1 MSDEALDTQAESN
14 EEVLD
19 TREFISRELDKL
31 EEKPAEE
38 AAESKDD
45 SRDEK
50 GRFKPKEA
58 KEEKAEEAAPEAAP
72 EVQPEATETPPV
84 EPVQEPRR
92 NHFSAWKKEAQ
103 SALSALPPET
113 QQYIVERE
121 QQFHKG
127 IEQYKADAYKGRSL
141 GSAIQP
147 HMDYLNEIGVKPE
160 LAISKLIETER
171 TLRTAPPEAKAQMF
185 MKLAHDYGINI
196 QALTNTPF
204 DPYKYEMENKLAE
217 QQRMLQE
224 ISQSRQ
230 MAEEVQLNQTIES
243 FAEQHEYFED
253 VRETMADLLDR
264 GLASSLDD
272 AYAKAVRLND
282 DVFARVQQAQQPAPQ
297 VQQVQ
302 RADQAAKAAKASAV
316 SVKGSPTGVTRAP
329 EPKSTEEA
337 VRIAMAQMGL

>member
-1 MSDEALDTQAESN
+1 MSDEVVETQDEST

-19 TREFISRELDKL
+19 TREFVARELDKL
-31 EEKPAEE
+31 EEAEPENPAEE
-38 AAESKDD
+38 VAEVKDE

-50 GRFKPKEA
+50 GRFKS
-58 KEEKAEEAAPEAAP
+58 KEESAPETSP
-72 EVQPEATETPPV
+72 EVATEATETPAI
-84 EPVQEPRR
+84 EPQQEPKR
-92 NHFSAWKKEAQ
+92 NPFSAWKKEAQ

-141 GSAIQP
+141 GAAVAP

-171 TLRTAPPEAKAQMF
+171 TLRTSDPQSKAQAF
-185 MKLAHDYGINI
+185 MKLAHDYGVDI
-196 QALTNTPF
+196 QNLTNTPF

-230 MAEEVQLNQTIES
+230 MAEEAELNRNIES

-264 GLASSLDD
+264 GLASTLED

>member
-1 MSDEALDTQAESN
+1 MSDEVLETQNEESTG
-14 EEVLD
+14 EVLD
-19 TREFISRELDKL
+19 TREFVARELDKL
-31 EEKPAEE
+31 ESAEEKPAEE
-38 AAESKDD
+38 EAPKDE

-50 GRFKPKEA
+50 GRFKSKP
-58 KEEKAEEAAPEAAP
+58 EETSKQEERPEDVAPEP
-72 EVQPEATETPPV
+72 TETPAI
-84 EPVQEPRR
+84 EPQQEPRR
-92 NHFSAWKKEAQ
+92 NPFSAWKKDAQ

-113 QQYIVERE
+113 QQYIIERE

-141 GSAIQP
+141 GAAINP
-147 HMDYLNEIGVKPE
+147 HMEYLNQIGVQPE
-160 LAISKLIETER
+160 RAISKLIETER
-171 TLRTAPPEAKAQMF
+171 TLRTASPEQKNQMF
-185 MKLAHDYGINI
+185 MKLAHDYGVNI
-196 QALTNTPF
+196 QNLTNTPF
-204 DPYKYEMENKLAE
+204 DPYKYEMESKLAE

-224 ISQSRQ
+224 ISQSKQ
-230 MAEEVQLNQTIES
+230 MAEEAQLNQTIEQ
-243 FAEQHEYFED
+243 FASQHEYFED

-264 GLASSLDD
+264 GLASNLDD

-337 VRIAMAQMGL
+337 VRIAMAQMGI